1 MKKACRKG
9 GNAKLENMFES
20 VMGSMEGEMKMCGHL
35 VFSLLSLLSGP
46 LKFSILLKRKIVS
59 CFCEAISSMKTIPF
73 DSVNCPVLSCV
84 LALHSLPAPN
94 CVKQTPAVTLPIN
107 HPTGS
112 RAPFKTPKCRN
123 VFTCAFCT
131 VVG

>member
-1 MKKACRKG
+1 MKKACRKE
-9 GNAKLENMFES
+9 GNVKLENMFES
-20 VMGSMEGEMKMCGHL
+20 VMGSMEGDMKMCGHL
-35 VFSLLSLLSGP
+35 VFSLLSLFHGP
-46 LKFSILLKRKIVS
+46 LTFSILQKRKIVY

-94 CVKQTPAVTLPIN
+94 RVKQTLAVTLPIN

-112 RAPFKTPKCRN
+112 RAQFKTPKCRN
-123 VFTCAFCT
+123 LFTCAFRT